1 MKSPLQ
7 VISGYA
13 ELIESGVTGPEET
26 QRFAGLIREESESMR
41 VLIDDVLFLSTLDE
55 GALGDSYLI
64 DLSEVCR
71 DVCDKLEHVT
81 TAQGA
86 EVLVDCPKGM
96 PVWGATPVA
105 MRIVRNLLENALRYG
120 GGRVEVRTERK
131 GDTIVLSV
139 SDNGTG
145 IPVELRECIFER
157 FYRIDPSRSRETG
170 GTGLGLAIV
179 RNAAHSLGGRALV
192 EDSEL
197 GGARFV
203 VMLPTAQEVKRNQPN
218 RPET

>member
-1 MKSPLQ
+1 
-7 VISGYA
+7 
-13 ELIESGVTGPEET
+13 
-26 QRFAGLIREESESMR
+26 MR

-71 DVCDKLEHVT
+71 DVCDKLKPVT
-81 TAQGA
+81 NTQGA
-86 EVLVDCPKGM
+86 EVLVDCPEGM
-96 PVWGATPVA
+96 TVWGATPVA

-120 GGRVEVRTERK
+120 GGRVEVRTERT

-139 SDNGTG
+139 SDNGAG
-145 IPVELRECIFER
+145 IPTELRERVFER

-179 RNAAHSLGGRALV
+179 RNAAHSLGGRASV

-203 VMLPTAQEVKRNQPN
+203 VMLPAAREAKWNQPN